1 MDWPYNSKTLNIL
14 LGIQISVQLGVS
26 GAIDQVFFKQKH
38 LTPSYHS
45 SKTITLTC
53 LINKPS
59 LISKQVQGVLCLRG
73 FLRLWKNNCISRK
86 PCKRRSDL
94 VLNGQMRAQ
103 KNRLNSGRSIQFNSL
118 QKSFQFIFS

>member
-45 SKTITLTC
+45 FQDNHYDLP
-53 LINKPS
+53 NKQGDHDN
-59 LISKQVQGVLCLRG
+59 KQQGHHMG
-73 FLRLWKNNCISRK
+73 
-86 PCKRRSDL
+86 
-94 VLNGQMRAQ
+94 
-103 KNRLNSGRSIQFNSL
+103 
-118 QKSFQFIFS
+118 